1 MYVGFSVIDSW
12 KIIHILQSCHQRS
25 AFLDAET
32 IVVDFSTKDEHN
44 ALLHKVFTRQ
54 MDWFVDYSAVD
65 SMNNQS
71 NFLKAEMFQRLQ
83 WEDFLFP
90 LLCFYIIVNLISL
103 SFGLLAEGKKKKR
116 HNHNHLDCD
125 WCSLPFAGISKTK
138 QLLLKSKSNHQ
149 SHNERKVVSCSPTFF
164 FRQFNAEMSKSSVLE
179 HVVVYSHSARCSHR
193 CSNPDE
199 SLILFKVTVPFGW
212 FGWCIGGWVGKTTK
226 TTKHN
231 VNETEQSHRPWI
243 SVQPYA
249 FPKRV

>member
-1 MYVGFSVIDSW
+1 MQPRQEEQQSCRLHITTAHTEDGIMYVGFPVIDSW

-103 SFGLLAEGKKKKR
+103 SFGLLAEGKKKKKA
-116 HNHNHLDCD
+116 
-125 WCSLPFAGISKTK
+125 S
-138 QLLLKSKSNHQ
+138 Q
-149 SHNERKVVSCSPTFF
+149 SQSSWLWLVLSA
-164 FRQFNAEMSKSSVLE
+164 FRWN
-179 HVVVYSHSARCSHR
+179 
-193 CSNPDE
+193 
-199 SLILFKVTVPFGW
+199 FKDQTITPQ
-212 FGWCIGGWVGKTTK
+212 IKK
-226 TTKHN
+226 
-231 VNETEQSHRPWI
+231 
-243 SVQPYA
+243 
-249 FPKRV
+249 